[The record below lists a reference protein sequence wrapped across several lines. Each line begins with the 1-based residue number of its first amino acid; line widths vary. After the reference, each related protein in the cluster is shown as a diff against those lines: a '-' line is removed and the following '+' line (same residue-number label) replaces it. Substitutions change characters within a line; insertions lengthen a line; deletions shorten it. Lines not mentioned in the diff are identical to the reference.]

1 MTRTKWS
8 DKMTIMYKP
17 KRKKSSAV
25 REPGAPVPA
34 TAFKAHC
41 LELMDHVRET
51 GQEVVVTKHGKPVAK
66 LVPVP
71 APAGRG
77 FGCMRGTVLWYGD
90 VVSPTGDWWDAEG

>member
-1 MTRTKWS
+1 
-8 DKMTIMYKP
+8 MTIM
-17 KRKKSSAV
+17 KRRARTRAWRV
-25 REPGAPVPA
+25 REAGAPVPA
-34 TAFKAHC
+34 TEFKAHC

-71 APAGRG
+71 APAGEL

-90 VVSPTGDWWDAEG
+90 IVSPTGDWWDAES